1 MSDMVF
7 ISYSSKDAQTIEK
20 ILQQMTANGIHY
32 WKAPEMIPAGSN
44 YAREIPRAIESCN
57 VFVLMI
63 SESSQE
69 SIWVEKEI
77 DCAINERKTIVPL
90 NLTGI
95 PLSGMFKF
103 YLNNV
108 QTIDYSKDPEGAM
121 QQFLER
127 LKGLV
132 VADEVPAIE
141 KPVTEKKVL
150 KKTLEQK
157 QESPKKE
164 REARPAYSNSFS
176 AAVKQ
181 MKLPEGRSGSS
192 RQEQP
197 IFAPVSE
204 RSNALNLNQIPV
216 TCSNCGGE
224 MGQIA
229 RGTYRCLDCGQED
242 YDSYQK
248 VRNYLNKQ
256 GPRSVTQIMRATG
269 VPRATIEFFLRDERL
284 EIPESDAMRLI
295 CRGCGTSIRT
305 GVLCDRCKRSS
316 NVKQINTKLSDDK
329 YRFIKRDR

>member
-7 ISYSSKDAQTIEK
+7 ISYSSKDTQTIEK
-20 ILQQMTANGIHY
+20 ILQQMTAAGIGY

-121 QQFLER
+121 QQLLER

-132 VADEVPAIE
+132 DIE
-141 KPVTEKKVL
+141 IPK
-150 KKTLEQK
+150 EQK

-164 REARPAYSNSFS
+164 REPRPAYSNSFS
-176 AAVKQ
+176 AALKQ

-204 RSNALNLNQIPV
+204 RSNALSMNQIPV
-216 TCSNCGGE
+216 TCSKCGGE

-269 VPRATIEFFLRDERL
+269 VPRATIEYFLRDERL
-284 EIPESDAMRLI
+284 EIPESEAVRLI

-316 NVKQINTKLSDDK
+316 NVKQINTKLADDK
-329 YRFIKRDR
+329 FRFLKSDR